1 MSSKGIY
8 EADGKNFLSKHLK
21 SDCFVPPQFVH
32 VAEETDLDQLPKT
45 HPWLL
50 EKVGIKILTPPYYVP
65 YE

>member
-21 SDCFVPPQFVH
+21 ADSFVSPLFIH
-32 VAEETDLDQLPKT
+32 VAEETDLDELPQT

-50 EKVGIKILTPPYYVP
+50 EKVSIKFLKLNLVQ
-65 YE
+65 